1 MKSVK
6 CAVCKLVNWGDKAN
20 CLRCG
25 RHLSARTIVRR
36 DDGLAWASLMLGLG
50 GFLLFG
56 LSSLI
61 GLVLGFVALRR
72 IRRNPATHGG
82 RSYALAGIAVSC
94 LSLLLLSGLAVFLAR
109 TPELTQQAQS
119 ELKSVMSRPASKR

>member
-6 CAVCKLVNWGDKAN
+6 CAACGLVSWGDKKH

-25 RHLSARTIVRR
+25 QHLSARTIVRC

-61 GLVLGFVALRR
+61 GLIIGFVALRR
-72 IRRNPATHGG
+72 IRHNPATYGG
-82 RSYALAGIAVSC
+82 RNYALAGIAVSC
-94 LSLLLLSGLAVFLAR
+94 LSLLLLGGLGVFLAR
-109 TPELTQQAQS
+109 QPELTQQAQS
-119 ELKSVMSRPASKR
+119 ELKSFIVRPASKR